1 MSGVRSITICALL
14 LAAALTAAG
23 CGSDTATSP
32 GTDGLT
38 DVEWALVESS
48 MSSVDLGAAGITAT
62 FDGTQLSGFSGV
74 NQYSG
79 PYTAGDDGSFKAGPL
94 AGTLMSGPEPLMKA
108 EQAYLTLLQD
118 CTKFEISDGRLTLS
132 SGAQETL
139 VYEQAETVQLPGTKW
154 DVTSYN
160 NGKEAVVGVVEE
172 STLTIEFGTDGT
184 MSGNGGVNTY
194 SGPFTVEGTSV
205 TIGPLA
211 STMMAG
217 PDKLMTQETQF
228 LAALQNAKE
237 WSVVNGRLELRD
249 TEGALQVIA
258 EARQ

>member
-1 MSGVRSITICALL
+1 
-14 LAAALTAAG
+14 
-23 CGSDTATSP
+23 
-32 GTDGLT
+32 
-38 DVEWALVESS
+38 
-48 MSSVDLGAAGITAT
+48 
-62 FDGTQLSGFSGV
+62 
-74 NQYSG
+74 
-79 PYTAGDDGSFKAGPL
+79 
-94 AGTLMSGPEPLMKA
+94 
-108 EQAYLTLLQD
+108 
-118 CTKFEISDGRLTLS
+118 
-132 SGAQETL
+132 
-139 VYEQAETVQLPGTKW
+139 
-154 DVTSYN
+154 VTSYN
-160 NGKEAVVGVVEE
+160 NGKEAVVGVVEA

-194 SGPFTVEGTSV
+194 SGPFTVDGTSV

-217 PDKLMTQETQF
+217 PDKLMTQETQL